1 MGPLTNS
8 DCKRHLKPP
17 APVCPRLST
26 HRCHLQI
33 LGTDRTATTLYSNST
48 LKPIAAIFSIP
59 LYLSGTQTSKPL
71 IQWGMDRALGITVNK
86 QGAEDTL
93 KVRISYALYLSL
105 SLSSLARKIQ
115 GFQIDLQCSGCF
127 LPACPVRPVQ
137 SVKQPWLACL

>member
-17 APVCPRLST
+17 APVCPGLST

-33 LGTDRTATTLYSNST
+33 LGTDRTATALYSNST

-59 LYLSGTQTSKPL
+59 LYISGTQTSKPL

-105 SLSSLARKIQ
+105 CQVWLERSRAFRLIFNALDAFCQ
-115 GFQIDLQCSGCF
+115 
-127 LPACPVRPVQ
+127 PVLCGPVQ
-137 SVKQPWLACL
+137 SVKRPWLACL